1 MAYDMEAMGHNCY
14 PGTTCLVNLLDI
26 HDENILAATEAAL
39 TLGKTSELLHKPLS
53 GPFDFACYKDIH
65 RYLFCDLYPW
75 AGQVRD
81 IDLSKRGTVFMPAAQ
96 IRHAA
101 DVCFARLVS
110 TDLRVLSDHERAVAV
125 ADFYNT
131 INLLH
136 PFREGNGRTQ
146 RVFFQ
151 QWLRAFDYE
160 LDFSQA
166 DTDLLMM
173 ATIHAAQGVMNH
185 LVAFFERTIQ

>member
-1 MAYDMEAMGHNCY
+1 MAYDMEATGQDCY

-39 TLGKTSELLHKPLS
+39 TLGKTSELFHKPLS
-53 GPFDFACYKDIH
+53 GPFDFAFYKGIH
-65 RYLFCDLYPW
+65 QYLFCDLYAW

-96 IRHAA
+96 IKRVAN
-101 DVCFARLVS
+101 VCFDRLVS
-110 TDLRVLSDHERAVAV
+110 TDLRTLSVHERAVAV

-151 QWLRAFDYE
+151 HWLRSFDYE

-173 ATIHAAQGVMNH
+173 ATIHAAQGIMDH
-185 LVAFFERTIQ
+185 LVAFFEEQIK

>member
-1 MAYDMEAMGHNCY
+1 MAYDMEATGHDCY

-39 TLGKTSELLHKPLS
+39 TLGKTSALLRKPLS
-53 GPFDFACYKDIH
+53 GSFDFACYKGIH
-65 RYLFCDLYPW
+65 QYLFCDLYPW

-96 IRHAA
+96 IERAA

-110 TDLRVLSDHERAVAV
+110 TDLRALSGHERAVTV

-173 ATIHAAQGVMNH
+173 ATIHAAQGVIDH
-185 LVAFFERTIQ
+185 LVAFFEEQIK